1 MRWSRFVAL
10 LFAASC
16 GTSDSGSPLDG
27 LPPGTTVVDWH
38 FGATGVST
46 TIRTGQFV
54 AWRSGDGMHHTVT
67 WSSTPIALDE
77 VDVPGG
83 GTSTAVHFT
92 GPGDYRYSCS
102 IHGATVEKGTVHV
115 LVPGS

>member
-10 LFAASC
+10 LFAAAC
-16 GTSDSGSPLDG
+16 GMSDPPSDG
-27 LPPGTTVVDWH
+27 LPPGTTMVDWRV
-38 FGATGVST
+38 GATGLST
-46 TIRTGQFV
+46 TIRDGQFV
-54 AWRSGDGMHHTVT
+54 AWRSADSMHHTVT
-67 WSSTPIALDE
+67 WTSTPAALDE

-92 GPGDYRYSCS
+92 SPGDYRYSCS
-102 IHGATVEKGTVHV
+102 IHGATVENGTVHV